1 MQLLRTVWKWARWPF
16 YLYLL
21 VAACQLG
28 WRLYKDGISTSGLVF
43 LGLLI
48 YAIIWVT
55 NSDVIVHSNA
65 DDDSGDDENHSP
77 MGPTGGGRSGR
88 FRNLDES
95 NPRR

>member
-1 MQLLRTVWKWARWPF
+1 MHFLRTVWKWVRRAI
-16 YLYLL
+16 YLYLI

-28 WRLYKDGISTSGLVF
+28 WILYRDGISTSGLVF

-48 YAIIWVT
+48 YAIIWAT
-55 NSDVIVHSNA
+55 NSDVIVHSNV
-65 DDDSGDDENHSP
+65 DDDSDDENHSP
-77 MGPTGGGRSGR
+77 MGPTGSGWSGR